1 MKKGKKR
8 LLLGWICLLLSL
20 CMVTVASAETD
31 GTPIQPCHQVTMTER
46 KSTAQNGASISVWHI
61 TTALGT
67 VDAELNALADDY
79 AAELSPL
86 LQKPG
91 RERTQNSAL
100 TVRILHSRTG
110 MSWMSFMVQARLE
123 YHRQV
128 QQVRFTTRTYDML
141 TGQRITLADI
151 FPADSPAWTLISQTV
166 RDTANAYYPDETP
179 DAAAVEA
186 LCENLAQADFML
198 YGMSLV
204 IPLPSV
210 YENHPQ
216 LMQATL
222 YYPQIRAYMT
232 EEAQRQ
238 TDNASLYRFC
248 ALTYDDGP
256 NQWITPH
263 VLDALMKTGARD
275 VLPCRQPR
283 QRLRLSGAAGA
294 RRGARDCDAL
304 LRAPVRESGAGRQ
317 VPRHV
322 RQGEPRAYRR
332 HRHCPGVC
340 PRARWTVAAHGQL
353 RRRMAADSVDGG
365 GAGLER
371 RRSGPRCLP
380 NRQHHSRQHQGW
392 RHHPHARHENQLRQ
406 GDGDVHPEAGGAR
419 LHAADG
425 GRAVRQG
432 RRDAGSESG
441 VLALP

>member
-31 GTPIQPCHQVTMTER
+31 GTPIQPCHQVTMTEQ
-46 KSTAQNGASISVWHI
+46 KSTAQSGASISVWHI
-61 TTALGT
+61 TTVLGT
-67 VDAELNALADDY
+67 VDAELNALADGY

-110 MSWMSFMVQARLE
+110 MSWMSFMVQARQE
-123 YHRQV
+123 YHRQI

-186 LCENLAQADFML
+186 LCDNFAQADFML

-216 LMQATL
+216 LMRATL
-222 YYPQIRAYMT
+222 YYPQIRACMT

-263 VLDALMKTGARD
+263 VLDALMKPAR
-275 VLPCRQPR
+275 
-283 QRLRLSGAAGA
+283 A
-294 RRGARDCDAL
+294 RRSSL
-304 LRAPVRESGAGRQ
+304 S
-317 VPRHV
+317 
-322 RQGEPRAYRR
+322 
-332 HRHCPGVC
+332 
-340 PRARWTVAAHGQL
+340 AA
-353 RRRMAADSVDGG
+353 A
-365 GAGLER
+365 
-371 RRSGPRCLP
+371 
-380 NRQHHSRQHQGW
+380 
-392 RHHPHARHENQLRQ
+392 
-406 GDGDVHPEAGGAR
+406 
-419 LHAADG
+419 
-425 GRAVRQG
+425 
-432 RRDAGSESG
+432 
-441 VLALP
+441 

>member
-8 LLLGWICLLLSL
+8 LFLGWICLLLSL
-20 CMVTVASAETD
+20 CMVTAASAETD
-31 GTPIQPCHQVTMTER
+31 GTPIQPCHQVTMTEQ

-123 YHRQV
+123 YHRQI

-166 RDTANAYYPDETP
+166 RDTANAYYLDETP

-256 NQWITPH
+256 NQWITP
-263 VLDALMKTGARD
+263 
-275 VLPCRQPR
+275 
-283 QRLRLSGAAGA
+283 
-294 RRGARDCDAL
+294 
-304 LRAPVRESGAGRQ
+304 
-317 VPRHV
+317 
-322 RQGEPRAYRR
+322 
-332 HRHCPGVC
+332 
-340 PRARWTVAAHGQL
+340 
-353 RRRMAADSVDGG
+353 
-365 GAGLER
+365 
-371 RRSGPRCLP
+371 
-380 NRQHHSRQHQGW
+380 
-392 RHHPHARHENQLRQ
+392 
-406 GDGDVHPEAGGAR
+406 
-419 LHAADG
+419 
-425 GRAVRQG
+425 
-432 RRDAGSESG
+432 
-441 VLALP
+441 

>member
-31 GTPIQPCHQVTMTER
+31 GTPIQPCHRVTMAEQ
-46 KSTAQNGASISVWHI
+46 KSTAQSGASISVWHI
-61 TTALGT
+61 TTVLGT
-67 VDAELNALADDY
+67 VDAELNALADGY

-110 MSWMSFMVQARLE
+110 MSWMSFMVQARQE
-123 YHRQV
+123 YHRQI

-151 FPADSPAWTLISQTV
+151 FPADSPAWALLEQAV
-166 RDTANAYYPDETP
+166 RDAANAYYPDETP

-283 QRLRLSGAAGA
+283 EGLSVSGAAGA
-294 RRGARDCDAL
+294 
-304 LRAPVRESGAGRQ
+304 
-317 VPRHV
+317 
-322 RQGEPRAYRR
+322 
-332 HRHCPGVC
+332 
-340 PRARWTVAAHGQL
+340 
-353 RRRMAADSVDGG
+353 
-365 GAGLER
+365 
-371 RRSGPRCLP
+371 
-380 NRQHHSRQHQGW
+380 
-392 RHHPHARHENQLRQ
+392 
-406 GDGDVHPEAGGAR
+406 
-419 LHAADG
+419 
-425 GRAVRQG
+425 
-432 RRDAGSESG
+432 
-441 VLALP
+441 

>member
-91 RERTQNSAL
+91 RERTLNSSL

-110 MSWMSFMVQARLE
+110 MSWMSFMVQARQE
-123 YHRQV
+123 YHRQI

-166 RDTANAYYPDETP
+166 RETISAYYPDKTP

-263 VLDALMKTGARD
+263 VLDALMQTGVRATFFPR
-275 VLPCRQPR
+275 RQPR
-283 QRLRLSGAAGA
+283 EGLSVSGAAGA
-294 RRGARDCDAL
+294 
-304 LRAPVRESGAGRQ
+304 
-317 VPRHV
+317 
-322 RQGEPRAYRR
+322 
-332 HRHCPGVC
+332 
-340 PRARWTVAAHGQL
+340 
-353 RRRMAADSVDGG
+353 
-365 GAGLER
+365 
-371 RRSGPRCLP
+371 
-380 NRQHHSRQHQGW
+380 
-392 RHHPHARHENQLRQ
+392 
-406 GDGDVHPEAGGAR
+406 
-419 LHAADG
+419 
-425 GRAVRQG
+425 
-432 RRDAGSESG
+432 
-441 VLALP
+441 